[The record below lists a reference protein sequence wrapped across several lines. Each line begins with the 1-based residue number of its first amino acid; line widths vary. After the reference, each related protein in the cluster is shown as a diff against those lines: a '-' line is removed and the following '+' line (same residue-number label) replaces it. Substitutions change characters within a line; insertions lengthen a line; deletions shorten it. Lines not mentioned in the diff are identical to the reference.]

1 MVPLDAPSWLLNSST
16 VRLFNFAYRHRPWVI
31 GGHTVHYD
39 PFFYPLDSVLGWNRL
54 YGPRGFFQHQS
65 LVPTQAAVGA
75 MQRLLTLS
83 GDFQQGSFLVVLKLF
98 GERKSPGL
106 LSFPMAGA
114 TLALDLPN
122 RGEST
127 RKLLRAMTDVVVDAG
142 GRVYP
147 AKDATMPAE
156 AFRLGYPNW
165 TKLEALRDPK
175 FMSDFWRRVTQ

>member
-1 MVPLDAPSWLLNSST
+1 MG
-16 VRLFNFAYRHRPWVI
+16 RQ
-31 GGHTVHYD
+31 TVHYD
-39 PFFYPLDSVLGWNRL
+39 PFFYPLDSILGWNRL

-65 LVPTQAAVGA
+65 VVPMHAAVGA
-75 MQRLLTLS
+75 MQRLLTLT

-127 RKLLRAMTDVVVDAG
+127 RKLLQAMTDVVVEAG
-142 GRVYP
+142 GRIYP
-147 AKDATMPAE
+147 AKDATMSAE
-156 AFRLGYPNW
+156 AFRIGYPNW

-175 FMSDFWRRVTQ
+175 IMSDFWRRVAQ